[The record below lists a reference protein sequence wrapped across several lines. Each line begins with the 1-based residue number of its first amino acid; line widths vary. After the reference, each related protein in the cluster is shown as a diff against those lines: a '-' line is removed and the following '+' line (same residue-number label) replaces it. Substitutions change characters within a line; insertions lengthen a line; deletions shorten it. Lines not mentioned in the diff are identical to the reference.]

1 MTVDPV
7 LRELEAAR
15 QLLRR
20 SRGPA
25 SVILR
30 LSRDRAGTERLET
43 ERVEGLS
50 ALDLLD
56 PRETIAE

>member
-1 MTVDPV
+1 VDPV

-15 QLLRR
+15 ELIRR

-30 LSRDRAGTERLET
+30 LSRDRVGTERLET

-50 ALDLLD
+50 ASDLVQIPDTTRDL
-56 PRETIAE
+56 

>member
-1 MTVDPV
+1 
-7 LRELEAAR
+7 
-15 QLLRR
+15 
-20 SRGPA
+20 
-25 SVILR
+25 VILR

>member
-1 MTVDPV
+1 VTDPV

-15 QLLRR
+15 ELIRR

-25 SVILR
+25 AILLR

-50 ALDLLD
+50 ACDLLD
-56 PRETIAE
+56 QRETIAET

>member
-1 MTVDPV
+1 MTDPV

-15 QLLRR
+15 ELIRR

-25 SVILR
+25 SVVLR
-30 LSRDRAGTERLET
+30 LSRDRAGIERLET

-50 ALDLLD
+50 ACDLVRIPDCPGEL
-56 PRETIAE
+56 